1 MTGRM
6 PKISRRDA
14 RCTGLARALAVLVGI
29 AILALGGGLPKG
41 TASAQATLQ
50 ADLVGFTEGT
60 FPNLTVVLNLQD
72 ADGASVTGLG
82 PADFSATIAGTPAP
96 VKSASLASSQSIG
109 QDVLLV
115 IDTTGSMQGERL
127 VQAKSAAKEFVAGL
141 APDDRVAVMRFANSV
156 TVPVDFTSDHAAVDA
171 AIDGLTAAG
180 QTELYKATAA
190 AAVKIGQSSSPR
202 RAVVLLTDGANDAIV
217 TDVNADQAVAA
228 AAASGVPFF
237 AIAQSEAAIDPAYL
251 IRLASST
258 GGRYLEA
265 PKPDDLH
272 EVYASIG
279 RLLRSQYV
287 LTLDASA
294 ASGRGDVDVAVTVR
308 AGGRTASASG
318 VFHPSSVF
326 AAPTVTVV
334 GVTQGDEL
342 SEPRDITVSSGPGAP
357 IERVTYFV
365 DGAAVAEATTPPFT
379 FRYDPAA
386 YGEGSHTL
394 RVEAAVGATTVAS
407 VPLSF
412 LSRHTA
418 PVEAPPPPEAGRGG
432 GLPLLAIGGGIAG
445 VMVLVLLFAAGVAV
459 SRRLRTPVLAIAA
472 PEQRVTPWAGKHR
485 RLRAIDDEA
494 GSADEGQAEPED
506 IGEPL
511 GLLISRAGSDA
522 GREYEV
528 GGVPISIG
536 SGRSCGV
543 RIDDDSLATEEARI
557 WVRNS
562 HLMFHRLTRLTVIA
576 TDGIS
581 GGWQILEPGDTF
593 DIGSHRFEFRLLP
606 SERPAETTSAELVAN
621 VLRDAPAER
630 SGPMPQ
636 PRPSLLELM
645 PQDFAVDDEERAS

>member
-1 MTGRM
+1 M
-6 PKISRRDA
+6 
-14 RCTGLARALAVLVGI
+14 
-29 AILALGGGLPKG
+29 LALLVAGVLAAVVGGV
-41 TASAQATLQ
+41 TSRTEVAAQATLQ

-60 FPNLTVVLNLQD
+60 FPELTAVLNLQD

-82 PADFSATIAGTPAP
+82 PADFSATVAGKPAT
-96 VKSASLASSQSIG
+96 VRSASLASSQSIG

-127 VQAKSAAKEFVAGL
+127 VQAKLAAKEFVAGL
-141 APDDRVAVMRFANSV
+141 APEDRVAVMRFANSV
-156 TVPVDFTSDHAAVDA
+156 TVPVDFTADHAAVDA

-228 AAASGVPFF
+228 AASSGVPFF
-237 AIAQSEAAIDPAYL
+237 AIAQSEAAIEPGYL
-251 IRLASST
+251 IRLASAT

-279 RLLRSQYV
+279 RLLRSQYI

-294 ASGRGDVDVAVTVR
+294 ASGRGDVDVAITVR
-308 AGGRTASASG
+308 AGGRTASTSG
-318 VFHPSSVF
+318 VFHPSSGF
-326 AAPTVTVV
+326 AAPTVTIV
-334 GVTQGDEL
+334 GLAQGDEL

-357 IERVTYFV
+357 IQRVTYFV
-365 DGAAVAEATTPPFT
+365 DDAAVAEATTPPFT

-394 RVEAAVGATTVAS
+394 RVEAAAGATTVAS
-407 VPLSF
+407 TPLSF
-412 LSRHTA
+412 LSRHA
-418 PVEAPPPPEAGRGG
+418 AVPQPPPTTTGG
-432 GLPLLAIGGGIAG
+432 GSGSSLPVVPIALGGAG
-445 VMVLVLLFAAGVAV
+445 VLLLVLLFAFGVTV
-459 SRRLRTPVLAIAA
+459 SRRLRTPALAVAE

-485 RLRAIDDEA
+485 PLRAVDDEA
-494 GSADEGQAEPED
+494 PPAAEEQREPED

-511 GLLISRAGSDA
+511 GLLISRAGSDM
-522 GREYEV
+522 GHEYEV

-562 HLMFHRLTRLTVIA
+562 HLMLHRLTRLTAIA

-606 SERPAETTSAELVAN
+606 SQRPVEAASAEPVPN